1 MVSRVNNIRQNLQ
14 SAGGEKE
21 DTPPPQQRES
31 SPVELPKMP
40 ELPSSIKL
48 AWMIPAAII
57 VAWAV
62 VTILGAFT
70 DTNFA
75 RIGTAVGT
83 CAAICAAIH
92 VSILNSD
99 MHSWFS
105 TSIQSS
111 QQELKDNPFAGV
123 AQNFGQLI
131 ANSFQLKAGWGLFAL
146 TVFLGLSVFLAF
158 SRILDSGEKEADA
171 VYI

>member
-1 MVSRVNNIRQNLQ
+1 
-14 SAGGEKE
+14 
-21 DTPPPQQRES
+21 
-31 SPVELPKMP
+31 MP
-40 ELPSSIKL
+40 ELPTSIKL

-57 VAWAV
+57 VAWVCAV

-83 CAAICAAIH
+83 CAAIWAAIH

-111 QQELKDNPFAGV
+111 QQEVKDNPFASV

-131 ANSFQLKAGWGLFAL
+131 ANAFQLKAGWGLFAHIL
-146 TVFLGLSVFLAF
+146 FLGLSAVLAF
-158 SRILDSGEKEADA
+158 SRILDSGEKEANA
-171 VYI
+171 VHI

>member
-1 MVSRVNNIRQNLQ
+1 MWFPASTTSSKIYNLRKEQ
-14 SAGGEKE
+14 KE
-21 DTPPPQQRES
+21 DTPPPQPRKS
-31 SPVELPKMP
+31 SPVEPPKMP
-40 ELPSSIKL
+40 ELPTSIKL

-57 VAWAV
+57 VAWVCAV

-83 CAAICAAIH
+83 CAAIWAAIH

-111 QQELKDNPFAGV
+111 QQEVKDNPFASV
-123 AQNFGQLI
+123 AQNFWAAYRKCISIEGRLGI
-131 ANSFQLKAGWGLFAL
+131 VCAHL
-146 TVFLGLSVFLAF
+146 VFGTICGLGLLAY
-158 SRILDSGEKEADA
+158 S
-171 VYI
+171 